1 MPHIA
6 EAGDDENRG
15 QNESSCQGH
24 RCPAC
29 DQRRGLGQITAT
41 PPIPCVSRQAPR
53 PPPLGPL
60 SQFPF
65 YSPETSP
72 ARGLPAEGPS
82 GMGTDGRGLGRGLPQ
97 ESVTLVKPPRGDWVS
112 GCSHESRTGPSCPHC
127 LFTRQLWGHCPRVD
141 PGPGIPESSFQLESL
156 PAPSRACRKPGPRA
170 VRFTEGHRS
179 FHGTPA
185 HPLSDQHWKS
195 F

>member
-1 MPHIA
+1 
-6 EAGDDENRG
+6 
-15 QNESSCQGH
+15 
-24 RCPAC
+24 
-29 DQRRGLGQITAT
+29 
-41 PPIPCVSRQAPR
+41 
-53 PPPLGPL
+53 
-60 SQFPF
+60 
-65 YSPETSP
+65 
-72 ARGLPAEGPS
+72 
-82 GMGTDGRGLGRGLPQ
+82 MGTDGRGLGRGLPQ